1 MIVANIINNHYAP
14 YTLLML
20 YPQICRGPKRRRQ
33 VIDGEPAD
41 KNLNHDS
48 EQNVEEEKRIAPG
61 CYVAMRLQKYC
72 NEIPQI
78 GRVFTIDGECLTIQ
92 WWEGTYSGT
101 WKEYK
106 SKGEVLTE
114 EVNKDAVLKEVQL
127 SKSSRLSKEQIEDLT
142 SLYNSVDLV

>member
-1 MIVANIINNHYAP
+1 MI
-14 YTLLML
+14 
-20 YPQICRGPKRRRQ
+20 
-33 VIDGEPAD
+33 DSEPAN
-41 KNLNHDS
+41 KNPNHDS
-48 EQNVEEEKRIAPG
+48 EQIVEEEKRIAPG
-61 CYVAMRLQKYC
+61 SYVAMRLQKYC

-78 GRVFTIDGECLTIQ
+78 GRVLTIDGECLTIQ

-101 WKEYK
+101 WKECK

-127 SKSSRLSKEQIEDLT
+127 SKSSRLNKEQVEDLK